1 MGYILIGIYVLLV
14 LYHLVKDIN
23 GDVKWAMVYI
33 TFGFLFYLC
42 SHCEYLNTYDLSN
55 YLSLIHI

>member
-33 TFGFLFYLC
+33 TCLLYT
-42 SHCEYLNTYDLSN
+42 SHS
-55 YLSLIHI
+55 